1 MKNTTSFLLCA
12 LFAFA
17 STICFVQI
25 DSAFS
30 DKYNVNWIW
39 FAGGII
45 TGLLSALFMGVTI
58 YNSRK

>member
-30 DKYNVNWIW
+30 DKYNINWV
-39 FAGGII
+39 FAILGSLAAVYSIVSLII
-45 TGLLSALFMGVTI
+45 GF
-58 YNSRK
+58 KK